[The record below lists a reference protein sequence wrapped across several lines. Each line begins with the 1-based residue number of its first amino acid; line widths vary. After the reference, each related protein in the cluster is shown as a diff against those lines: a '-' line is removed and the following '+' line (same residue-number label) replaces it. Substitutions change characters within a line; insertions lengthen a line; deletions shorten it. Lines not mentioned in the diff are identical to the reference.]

1 VGIPILYTTRS
12 LISCFSA
19 KSAPAEVV
27 MALNHELHEWWGPSL
42 TSGDFLVED
51 FREEIHIHNSKGH
64 QIHVRYNRELGLALS
79 ALTL

>member
-51 FREEIHIHNSKGH
+51 FREETHIHNNKGH